1 MRTMLLTL
9 LLASLTT
16 ASAAFADPT
25 PDVSKMKTD
34 DCAQAR
40 KQNKTCVLSIEDES
54 IEGNKPVAGETSVLA
69 LRFTQHASLIRV
81 RRDFIQE
88 ILKSAED
95 L

>member
-1 MRTMLLTL
+1 MRTMLLTI
-9 LLASLTT
+9 LLAT
-16 ASAAFADPT
+16 APVAFADPT

-40 KQNKTCVLSIEDES
+40 KQNKTCVLSIEDET
-54 IEGNKPVAGETSVLA
+54 IEGDKPVAGETSILA
-69 LRFTQHASLIRV
+69 VRYSQHASLIRI
-81 RRDFIQE
+81 RRDFISE

>member
-9 LLASLTT
+9 LLAT
-16 ASAAFADPT
+16 APAAFADPT

-54 IEGNKPVAGETSVLA
+54 IEGDKPVSTQTSVVVIKPSK
-69 LRFTQHASLIRV
+69 HASLIRI
-81 RRDFIQE
+81 RRDFISE

>member
-9 LLASLTT
+9 LLST
-16 ASAAFADPT
+16 APAAFADPT

-54 IEGNKPVAGETSVLA
+54 IEGNKPVAGETSILA
-69 LRFTQHASLIRV
+69 IKFTQHASLIRI

>member
-1 MRTMLLTL
+1 MLL
-9 LLASLTT
+9 SLGLVL
-16 ASAAFADPT
+16 SATIAFAEPP
-25 PDVSKMKTD
+25 PDVSKMATD

-40 KQNKTCVLSIEDES
+40 KANKTCVLSIEDEA
-54 IEGNKPVAGETSVLA
+54 IEGQKPVAGEINLLA
-69 LRFTQHASLIRV
+69 IRFTDHASLIRI

>member
-9 LLASLTT
+9 LLATISVP
-16 ASAAFADPT
+16 AAFADPT

-54 IEGNKPVAGETSVLA
+54 IEGDKPVASQTSILA
-69 LRFTQHASLIRV
+69 IKFPQHSSLIRI
-81 RRDFIQE
+81 RRDFISE